1 MSARNGLQS
10 LLFAEE
16 AHQNFD
22 IIPARDGY
30 LQALKVL
37 LRKKDKN
44 KWYEHWSI
52 RINNILS
59 ILNEVI

>member
-44 KWYEHWSI
+44 K
-52 RINNILS
+52 
-59 ILNEVI
+59 